1 MREAASDAAPTTMSL
16 LGWPAANS
24 APPHDTC
31 TMPSLSAS
39 ANPRIAAT
47 MDCDDVQLTAG
58 YANAPAF
65 ARSNI
70 SA

>member
-1 MREAASDAAPTTMSL
+1 MFFTVEPDAY
-16 LGWPAANS
+16 S
-24 APPHDTC
+24 APPHENW
-31 TMPSLSAS
+31 MIPSDSAS
-39 ANPRIAAT
+39 AKPRSAAMMVEEDET
-47 MDCDDVQLTAG
+47 LIAG